1 MLNVIDS
8 LPAGLLDA
16 EAADLQ
22 RILGAP
28 TLMHL
33 PGRRPE
39 PLFLSVLLHGNEDTG
54 FYAVREVLRRYR
66 DTQLPRALSV
76 FFGNVAAAAQGLRHL
91 DGQPDYNR
99 VWPGADSDG
108 TPEHAMMLQ
117 IVQDM
122 QARKPFASIDVHNNT
137 GLNPHYA
144 CVNRVDHRYL
154 HLATLFARTVVY
166 FTRPRGVQSLAF
178 APFCPA
184 VTVECGQ
191 PGQPRARCA
200 EGVVAD
206 AEEVLGVAADLRFD
220 ERVGMG
226 LPHDGAHARDF
237 IDACL
242 HLADIPVHPV
252 APHDVDLFHTVAIV
266 KVPERAGFCFGDC
279 DAPIRLLPEL
289 DRLNFRELASGT
301 ALGWVRPGD
310 GIRLEAWDERGRDV
324 GERYFDLSDGQI
336 RTCRPVMPSMFTL
349 DERVIRQ
356 DCLGY
361 LMERYELVA
370 AED

>member
-99 VWPGADSDG
+99 VWPGGDSDG

-191 PGQPRARCA
+191 PGQPH
-200 EGVVAD
+200 GV
-206 AEEVLGVAADLRFD
+206 
-220 ERVGMG
+220 
-226 LPHDGAHARDF
+226 AHARDF

-266 KVPERAGFCFGDC
+266 KVPEQTGFCFGDC

>member
-99 VWPGADSDG
+99 VWPGADRDG

-191 PGQPRARCA
+191 PGQPH
-200 EGVVAD
+200 GV
-206 AEEVLGVAADLRFD
+206 
-220 ERVGMG
+220 
-226 LPHDGAHARDF
+226 AHARDF